1 MRRAVAA
8 LVIPLL
14 AVTLMGAG
22 SEPVRGR
29 RGMVASQK
37 MLASEAGLGVLGDGG
52 TAVDAAVATAFALA
66 VTLPRAGNIGGGGF
80 MVFRP
85 RAGEPVA
92 YDFREV
98 APAAASADMWLVDGV
113 YSRELHHASGRAVGI
128 PGTVAGLH
136 MAWED
141 QGRLPW
147 RRLVE
152 PAIRLARDGIV
163 VTDDLERS
171 LQQMLPGWKDYPGTV
186 ATFTKDGQPYIAG
199 EIFRQPDFAESLE
212 RIAAHGPAGFYEG
225 ETARLFVDEMQRVD
239 GIITL
244 DDLRSYRAKRR
255 TPIRGTYRGYDIVSM
270 PPPSSGGVALVQML
284 NMLEPEDLAAS
295 GFQSADTLHVL
306 AETIRRAFADRAR
319 YLGDADFN
327 PDMPT
332 ERLASVGYAM
342 ELRRTIDRDRAS
354 VSSPSTF
361 EWPAESLE
369 TTHFSVVDED
379 RNAVSVTYTIERP
392 NMAVTDAGFLLNSE
406 LGDFNAEPGVTTES
420 GLIGTPPNLAAPGK
434 RPLSSM
440 SPTIVAKDGRLFM
453 VTGSPGGRTIINTVL
468 QTIINAIDYGMNAQ
482 EVIDAGRLHHQWLP
496 DRIQHEQGTFSADT
510 LSMLR
515 ERGHALAATAAIGA
529 AQVIIYRADDDI
541 LEGGSD
547 RRRLDGGVAAR

>member
-186 ATFTKDGQPYIAG
+186 ATFTKDGQPYTS
-199 EIFRQPDFAESLE
+199 PE
-212 RIAAHGPAGFYEG
+212 R
-225 ETARLFVDEMQRVD
+225 
-239 GIITL
+239 
-244 DDLRSYRAKRR
+244 
-255 TPIRGTYRGYDIVSM
+255 
-270 PPPSSGGVALVQML
+270 SSGS
-284 NMLEPEDLAAS
+284 PTSPSRSS
-295 GFQSADTLHVL
+295 GSRRMV
-306 AETIRRAFADRAR
+306 RRASTKEKR
-319 YLGDADFN
+319 LGCSS
-327 PDMPT
+327 M
-332 ERLASVGYAM
+332 RC
-342 ELRRTIDRDRAS
+342 S
-354 VSSPSTF
+354 VS
-361 EWPAESLE
+361 
-369 TTHFSVVDED
+369 
-379 RNAVSVTYTIERP
+379 
-392 NMAVTDAGFLLNSE
+392 
-406 LGDFNAEPGVTTES
+406 
-420 GLIGTPPNLAAPGK
+420 
-434 RPLSSM
+434 
-440 SPTIVAKDGRLFM
+440 
-453 VTGSPGGRTIINTVL
+453 TGSSRWTT
-468 QTIINAIDYGMNAQ
+468 
-482 EVIDAGRLHHQWLP
+482 
-496 DRIQHEQGTFSADT
+496 
-510 LSMLR
+510 
-515 ERGHALAATAAIGA
+515 
-529 AQVIIYRADDDI
+529 
-541 LEGGSD
+541 
-547 RRRLDGGVAAR
+547 